1 MINASFFI
9 EHSEVIGLWFIYAIL
24 MLLGWCVFETFYNWI
39 VKKIK
44 RYIKRKIMK
53 KSIQEAIR
61 LEKIQRARMIR
72 QIRCSKQ
79 IRNVMIA
86 EI

>member
-24 MLLGWCVFETFYNWI
+24 MLLGWCIFETFYNWI

-44 RYIKRKIMK
+44 RYIKRKNMK
-53 KSIQEAIR
+53 KNIQEKIR
-61 LEKIQRARMIR
+61 LEKIQKARMIR
-72 QIRCSKQ
+72 QIKCRNQ

-86 EI
+86 EL